1 MAMGRCSTSSRR
13 RRWRDR
19 VFRLPTDA
27 QPLTPARAL
36 EAYRT
41 VLRARALDDRR
52 FVLNRAG
59 KLAFII
65 SPRGHE
71 VAQVAAIIALQ
82 PGRDRFCLYY
92 RNFAAAL
99 ACGFTPEELML
110 SAFAR
115 AADPSSGGRQTP
127 GNFGSRKRGV
137 IIGSSTVGPQ
147 IPKAAG
153 IGLALKWKG
162 EGALSYVSFGEGA
175 TSQGDFHEGLNFAA
189 LHRCPVI
196 FFCENNHWAISVPQ
210 ALQVAGRG
218 VAERAA
224 GYGIPGVRVRGDDFF
239 EVYRV
244 VSEAAARARVGE
256 GPTLIEAEVLRLQSH
271 STDDDQR
278 AYRDAAELASEAAR
292 DPIPRMRDALM
303 QRGWLDAGTDASMRE
318 DVTREVE
325 RATEVAEAAPDP
337 DPATLSRHIYADV

>member
-1 MAMGRCSTSSRR
+1 LST
-13 RRWRDR
+13 D
-19 VFRLPTDA
+19 VV
-27 QPLTPARAL
+27 PLTRERVL
-36 EAYRT
+36 DAYRA

-71 VAQVAAIIALQ
+71 VAQVAAITALE

-110 SAFAR
+110 AAFAR

-127 GNFGSRKRGV
+127 GNFGSRRRGV
-137 IIGSSTVGPQ
+137 VIGSSTVGPQ

-153 IGLALKWKG
+153 IGLALKWRG
-162 EGALSYVSFGEGA
+162 EGALCYVSFGEGA

-189 LHRCPVI
+189 IHRCPVI

-210 ALQVAGRG
+210 RLQVAGPG

-224 GYGIPGVRVRGDDFF
+224 AYGIPGIRVRGDDFF
-239 EVYRV
+239 AVHMAV
-244 VSEAAARARVGE
+244 QQAARRARAGE
-256 GPTLIEAEVLRLQSH
+256 GPSLIEAEVLRLQSH

-278 AYRDAAELASEAAR
+278 AYRDAAELAAEAER
-292 DPIPRMRDALM
+292 DPIPRMRNALIE
-303 QRGWLDAGTDASMRE
+303 RGWLNADDDAALRDE
-318 DVTREVE
+318 VNREVE
-325 RATEVAEAAPDP
+325 QATDAAEAAPDP
-337 DPATLSRHIYADV
+337 DPASLSRHVYANA

>member
-1 MAMGRCSTSSRR
+1 M
-13 RRWRDR
+13 
-19 VFRLPTDA
+19 
-27 QPLTPARAL
+27 Q
-36 EAYRT
+36 
-41 VLRARALDDRR
+41 ARALDDRR

-71 VAQVAAIIALQ
+71 VAQVAAITALE

-127 GNFGSRKRGV
+127 GNFGSRRRGV
-137 IIGSSTVGPQ
+137 VIGSSTVGTQ

-162 EGALSYVSFGEGA
+162 DGGLCYVSFGEGA

-210 ALQVAGRG
+210 RLQVAGPG

-224 GYGIPGVRVRGDDFF
+224 AYGIPGVRVQGDDFF
-239 EVYRV
+239 EVYRTV
-244 VSEAAARARVGE
+244 AEAADRARRGE
-256 GPTLIEAEVLRLQSH
+256 GPTLIEAQVLRLQSH

-278 AYRDAAELASEAAR
+278 GYRDADELAAEAAR
-292 DPIPRMRDALM
+292 DPIPRMRDALVH
-303 QRGWLDAGTDASMRE
+303 RGLLTADEDAALRQEVAS
-318 DVTREVE
+318 EVE
-325 RATEVAEAAPDP
+325 RATEAAEAAEEPDP
-337 DPATLSRHIYADV
+337 QTLTRHVYADA

>member
-1 MAMGRCSTSSRR
+1 LSPDVA
-13 RRWRDR
+13 
-19 VFRLPTDA
+19 
-27 QPLTPARAL
+27 PLTRERVL
-36 EAYRT
+36 DAYRT

-71 VAQVAAIIALQ
+71 VAQVAAITALE

-99 ACGFTPEELML
+99 ACGFTAEELML
-110 SAFAR
+110 AAFAR

-127 GNFGSRKRGV
+127 GNFGSRRRGV
-137 IIGSSTVGPQ
+137 VIGSSTVGPQ

-162 EGALSYVSFGEGA
+162 EGALCYVSFGEGA

-189 LHRCPVI
+189 IHRCPVI

-210 ALQVAGRG
+210 ALQVAGPG

-224 GYGIPGVRVRGDDFF
+224 GYGIPGVRVPGDDFF
-239 EVYRV
+239 AVHAAV
-244 VSEAAARARVGE
+244 AEAARRARAGG

-278 AYRDAAELASEAAR
+278 AYRDPAELAAEAAR
-292 DPIPRMRDALM
+292 DPIPTMRDMLFE
-303 QRGWLDAGTDASMRE
+303 RGWLTEMADQAVRE
-318 DVTREVE
+318 EVSREVD
-325 RATEVAEAAPDP
+325 RATAVAESAPDP
-337 DPATLSRHIYADV
+337 EAGSLAQHVYADA

>member
-1 MAMGRCSTSSRR
+1 MSPDVA
-13 RRWRDR
+13 
-19 VFRLPTDA
+19 
-27 QPLTPARAL
+27 PLTRERVL
-36 EAYRT
+36 DAYRT

-71 VAQVAAIIALQ
+71 VAQVAAITALE

-110 SAFAR
+110 AAFAR

-127 GNFGSRKRGV
+127 GNFGSRRRGV
-137 IIGSSTVGPQ
+137 VIGSSTVGPQ

-153 IGLALKWKG
+153 IGLALKWRG
-162 EGALSYVSFGEGA
+162 EGALCYVSFGEGA

-189 LHRCPVI
+189 IHHCPVI

-210 ALQVAGRG
+210 RLQVAGPG

-224 GYGIPGVRVRGDDFF
+224 AYGIPGVRVRGDDFF
-239 EVYRV
+239 AVHQV
-244 VSEAAARARVGE
+244 VREAARRARAGE

-278 AYRDAAELASEAAR
+278 AYRDAAELAAEAAR
-292 DPIPRMRDALM
+292 DPIPHMREALTE
-303 QRGWLDAGTDASMRE
+303 RGWLSADDDAALRE
-318 DVTREVE
+318 EVNREVE
-325 RATEVAEAAPDP
+325 RATDAAEASPEPDP
-337 DPATLSRHIYADV
+337 TTLGRHVYADV

>member
-1 MAMGRCSTSSRR
+1 MSTDVATLTRE
-13 RRWRDR
+13 R
-19 VFRLPTDA
+19 VLD
-27 QPLTPARAL
+27 
-36 EAYRT
+36 AYRT
-41 VLRARALDDRR
+41 VLQARALDDRR

-71 VAQVAAIIALQ
+71 VAQVAAITALE

-92 RNFAAAL
+92 RDFAAAI
-99 ACGFTPEELML
+99 ACGFTPQELML
-110 SAFAR
+110 AAFAR
-115 AADPSSGGRQTP
+115 DADPSSGGRQTP
-127 GNFGSRKRGV
+127 GNFGSRRRGV

-162 EGALSYVSFGEGA
+162 DGAISYVSFGEGA

-189 LHRCPVI
+189 IHRCPVI

-210 ALQVAGRG
+210 RLQVAGPG

-224 GYGIPGVRVRGDDFF
+224 AYGIPGVRVGGDDFF
-239 EVYRV
+239 AVHAAV
-244 VSEAAARARVGE
+244 AEAAKRARSGQ

-278 AYRDAAELASEAAR
+278 AYRDAAELAAEAAR
-292 DPIPRMRDALM
+292 DPIPSMRDGLIE
-303 QRGWLDAGTDASMRE
+303 RGWLSLDDDAALRE
-318 DVTREVE
+318 DVNREVE
-325 RATEVAEAAPDP
+325 RATDAAEAAPDP
-337 DPATLSRHIYADV
+337 DPASLGRHVYADA

>member
-1 MAMGRCSTSSRR
+1 LANDDPTPTRE
-13 RRWRDR
+13 R
-19 VFRLPTDA
+19 VLD
-27 QPLTPARAL
+27 
-36 EAYRT
+36 AYRT

-71 VAQVAAIIALQ
+71 VAQVAAITALK
-82 PGRDRFCLYY
+82 PGHDRFCLYY

-127 GNFGSRKRGV
+127 GNFGSRRRGV

-162 EGALSYVSFGEGA
+162 DGALCFVSFGEGA

-189 LHRCPVI
+189 IHRCPVI

-210 ALQVAGRG
+210 RLQVAGPG

-224 GYGIPGVRVRGDDFF
+224 AYGIPGVRVPGDDFF
-239 EVYRV
+239 EVNAAV
-244 VSEAAARARVGE
+244 AEAATRARAGE

-278 AYRDAAELASEAAR
+278 AYRDAAELAAEAAR
-292 DPIPRMRDALM
+292 DPIPAMRGALIA
-303 QRGWLDAGTDASMRE
+303 RGWLNAE
-318 DVTREVE
+318 QDVALRDEVSREVE
-325 RATEVAEAAPDP
+325 RATDAAEAAPDP
-337 DPATLSRHIYADV
+337 EPGTLMRHVYADG

>member
-1 MAMGRCSTSSRR
+1 MRERIL
-13 RRWRDR
+13 D
-19 VFRLPTDA
+19 
-27 QPLTPARAL
+27 
-36 EAYRT
+36 AYRT

-71 VAQVAAIIALQ
+71 VAQVAAITALR
-82 PGRDRFCLYY
+82 PGFDRFCLYY

-110 SAFAR
+110 AAFAR

-127 GNFGSRKRGV
+127 GNFGSRRRGV

-153 IGLALKWKG
+153 IGLALKWRG
-162 EGALSYVSFGEGA
+162 EGALCYVSFGEGA

-189 LHRCPVI
+189 IHRCPVI

-210 ALQVAGRG
+210 RLQVAGPG

-224 GYGIPGVRVRGDDFF
+224 AYGIPGVRVSGDDFF
-239 EVYRV
+239 AVHAV
-244 VSEAAARARVGE
+244 VQEAARRARAGE
-256 GPTLIEAEVLRLQSH
+256 GPSLIEAEVLRLQSH

-278 AYRDAAELASEAAR
+278 AYRDAGELAAEAER
-292 DPIPRMRDALM
+292 DPIPRMRDALVE
-303 QRGWLDAGTDASMRE
+303 RGWLNADDDAALRE
-318 DVTREVE
+318 DVNGEAE
-325 RATEVAEAAPDP
+325 RATDAAEAAPDP
-337 DPATLSRHIYADV
+337 DPASLGRHVYADA

>member
-1 MAMGRCSTSSRR
+1 MANDDPTPTRE
-13 RRWRDR
+13 R
-19 VFRLPTDA
+19 VLD
-27 QPLTPARAL
+27 
-36 EAYRT
+36 AYRT

-71 VAQVAAIIALQ
+71 VAQVAAITALK
-82 PGRDRFCLYY
+82 PGHDRFCLYY

-127 GNFGSRKRGV
+127 GNFGSRRRGV

-162 EGALSYVSFGEGA
+162 DAALCFVSFGEGA

-189 LHRCPVI
+189 IHRCPVI

-210 ALQVAGRG
+210 RLQVAGPG

-224 GYGIPGVRVRGDDFF
+224 AYGIPGVRVPGDDFF
-239 EVYRV
+239 QVHAAV
-244 VSEAAARARVGE
+244 AEAATRARAGE

-278 AYRDAAELASEAAR
+278 AYRDAAELAAEAAR
-292 DPIPRMRDALM
+292 DPIPAMREALIA
-303 QRGWLDAGTDASMRE
+303 RGWLNAE
-318 DVTREVE
+318 QDVALRDEVSREVE
-325 RATEVAEAAPDP
+325 RATDAAEAAPDP
-337 DPATLSRHIYADV
+337 EPGTLMRHVYADG

>member
-1 MAMGRCSTSSRR
+1 LSNDVA
-13 RRWRDR
+13 
-19 VFRLPTDA
+19 L
-27 QPLTPARAL
+27 LTPERVL
-36 EAYRT
+36 DAYRT

-71 VAQVAAIIALQ
+71 VAQVAAITAVE

-92 RNFAAAL
+92 RDFAAAL

-110 SAFAR
+110 AAFAR

-127 GNFGSRKRGV
+127 GNFGSRRRGV

-162 EGALSYVSFGEGA
+162 EGALCFTSFGEGA

-189 LHRCPVI
+189 IHRCPVI

-210 ALQVAGRG
+210 RLQVAGAG
-218 VAERAA
+218 VAERAVA
-224 GYGIPGVRVRGDDFF
+224 YGIPGVRVSGDDFF
-239 EVYRV
+239 SIHRV
-244 VSEAAARARVGE
+244 VQDAARRARAGE
-256 GPTLIEAEVLRLQSH
+256 GPSLIEAEVLRLQSH

-278 AYRDAAELASEAAR
+278 AYRDASELAAEAAR
-292 DPIPRMRDALM
+292 DPIPRLRDALIE
-303 QRGWLDAGTDASMRE
+303 RGWLSPDDDAALRE
-318 DVTREVE
+318 AVNREVE

-337 DPATLSRHIYADV
+337 DPASLSRHVYADA

>member
-1 MAMGRCSTSSRR
+1 LSANVAPVSRE
-13 RRWRDR
+13 R
-19 VFRLPTDA
+19 VLD
-27 QPLTPARAL
+27 
-36 EAYRT
+36 AYRT
-41 VLRARALDDRR
+41 VLQARALDDRR

-71 VAQVAAIIALQ
+71 IAQVAAITALE

-92 RNFAAAL
+92 RDFAAAL
-99 ACGFTPEELML
+99 ACGFTPQELML
-110 SAFAR
+110 AAFAR

-127 GNFGSRKRGV
+127 GNFGSRRRGV

-153 IGLALKWKG
+153 IGLALKWRG
-162 EGALSYVSFGEGA
+162 EGALCYVSFGEGA

-189 LHRCPVI
+189 IHRCPVI

-210 ALQVAGRG
+210 RLQVAGPG

-224 GYGIPGVRVRGDDFF
+224 AYGIPGVRVSGDDFF
-239 EVYRV
+239 AVHAV
-244 VSEAAARARVGE
+244 VQEAAGRARAGE
-256 GPTLIEAEVLRLQSH
+256 GPSLIEAEVLRLQSH

-278 AYRDAAELASEAAR
+278 AYRDAGELAAEAER
-292 DPIPRMRDALM
+292 DPIPRMRDALVE
-303 QRGWLDAGTDASMRE
+303 RGWLNADDDAALRE
-318 DVTREVE
+318 DVNREVE
-325 RATEVAEAAPDP
+325 RATDAAEAAPDP
-337 DPATLSRHIYADV
+337 DPASLGRHVYADA

>member
-1 MAMGRCSTSSRR
+1 MS
-13 RRWRDR
+13 
-19 VFRLPTDA
+19 TDA
-27 QPLTPARAL
+27 VPLTRERVL
-36 EAYRT
+36 DAYRT

-71 VAQVAAIIALQ
+71 VAQVAAITALE

-110 SAFAR
+110 AAFAR

-127 GNFGSRKRGV
+127 GNFGSRRRGV
-137 IIGSSTVGPQ
+137 VIGSSTVGPQ

-153 IGLALKWKG
+153 IGLALKWRG
-162 EGALSYVSFGEGA
+162 EGALCYVSFGEGA

-189 LHRCPVI
+189 IHRCPVI

-210 ALQVAGRG
+210 RLQVAGPG

-224 GYGIPGVRVRGDDFF
+224 AYGIPGIRVRGDDFF
-239 EVYRV
+239 AVHMAV
-244 VSEAAARARVGE
+244 QQAARRARAGE
-256 GPTLIEAEVLRLQSH
+256 GPSLIEAEVLRLQSH

-278 AYRDAAELASEAAR
+278 AYRDAAELAAEAER
-292 DPIPRMRDALM
+292 DPIPRMRNALIE
-303 QRGWLDAGTDASMRE
+303 RGWLNADD
-318 DVTREVE
+318 DVALRDEVNREVE
-325 RATEVAEAAPDP
+325 QATDVAEAAPDP
-337 DPATLSRHIYADV
+337 DPASLGRHVYANA

>member
-1 MAMGRCSTSSRR
+1 MAAIT
-13 RRWRDR
+13 
-19 VFRLPTDA
+19 
-27 QPLTPARAL
+27 AL
-36 EAYRT
+36 E
-41 VLRARALDDRR
+41 
-52 FVLNRAG
+52 
-59 KLAFII
+59 
-65 SPRGHE
+65 
-71 VAQVAAIIALQ
+71 

-110 SAFAR
+110 AAFAR

-127 GNFGSRKRGV
+127 GNFGSRRRGV

-153 IGLALKWKG
+153 IGLALKWRG
-162 EGALSYVSFGEGA
+162 EGSLCYVSFGEGA

-189 LHRCPVI
+189 IHHCPVI

-210 ALQVAGRG
+210 RLQVAGPG

-224 GYGIPGVRVRGDDFF
+224 AYGIPGVRVRGDDFF
-239 EVYRV
+239 AVYQV
-244 VSEAAARARVGE
+244 VQEAARRARSGE

-278 AYRDAAELASEAAR
+278 AYRDAAELAAEAGR
-292 DPIPRMRDALM
+292 DPIPHMREALTE
-303 QRGWLDAGTDASMRE
+303 RGWLSADDDARLRE
-318 DVTREVE
+318 EVNREVE
-325 RATEVAEAAPDP
+325 RATDAAEASPEPDP
-337 DPATLSRHIYADV
+337 ITLGRHVYADV

>member
-1 MAMGRCSTSSRR
+1 M
-13 RRWRDR
+13 
-19 VFRLPTDA
+19 PTDERT
-27 QPLTPARAL
+27 LTREQVL
-36 EAYRT
+36 DAYRT
-41 VLRARALDDRR
+41 VLRARTLDDRR

-71 VAQVAAIIALQ
+71 VAQVAAITALQ

-127 GNFGSRKRGV
+127 GNFGSRRRGV

-153 IGLALKWKG
+153 IGLALKWRG
-162 EGALSYVSFGEGA
+162 EGALCYVSFGEGA
-175 TSQGDFHEGLNFAA
+175 TSQGDFHEGLNFASI
-189 LHRCPVI
+189 HRCPVI
-196 FFCENNHWAISVPQ
+196 FFCENNRWAISVPQ
-210 ALQVAGRG
+210 PLQVAGPG

-224 GYGIPGVRVRGDDFF
+224 GYGIPGVRVHGDDFF
-239 EVYRV
+239 AVHLAVRQ
-244 VSEAAARARVGE
+244 AAERARAGE
-256 GPTLIEAEVLRLQSH
+256 GPSLIEAEVLRLQSH

-278 AYRDAAELASEAAR
+278 AYRDAVELAAEAAR
-292 DPIPRMRDALM
+292 DPIPRMREALM
-303 QRGWLDAGTDASMRE
+303 QRGWLTAEADASLRE
-318 DVTREVE
+318 EVNRDVE
-325 RATEVAEAAPDP
+325 RATESAEAAADP
-337 DPATLSRHIYADV
+337 EPGSLGRHVYADA

>member
-1 MAMGRCSTSSRR
+1 MST
-13 RRWRDR
+13 D
-19 VFRLPTDA
+19 VA
-27 QPLTPARAL
+27 PLTRERVL
-36 EAYRT
+36 DAYHT
-41 VLRARALDDRR
+41 VLQARALDDRR

-71 VAQVAAIIALQ
+71 VAQVAAITALE

-92 RNFAAAL
+92 RNFAAAI

-110 SAFAR
+110 AAFAR

-127 GNFGSRKRGV
+127 GNFGSRRRGV
-137 IIGSSTVGPQ
+137 VVGSSTVGPQ

-162 EGALSYVSFGEGA
+162 QGALCYVSFGEGA

-210 ALQVAGRG
+210 QLQVAGPG

-224 GYGIPGVRVRGDDFF
+224 AYGIPGVRVGGDDFF
-239 EVYRV
+239 AVHQAV
-244 VSEAAARARVGE
+244 KDAARRARAGE
-256 GPTLIEAEVLRLQSH
+256 GPSLIEAEVLRLQSH

-278 AYRDAAELASEAAR
+278 AYRDPAELAAEAER
-292 DPIPRMRDALM
+292 DPIPRMRDALIE
-303 QRGWLDAGTDASMRE
+303 RGWLNADDDAALRDE
-318 DVTREVE
+318 VNREVE
-325 RATEVAEAAPDP
+325 RATDAAEAAPDP
-337 DPATLSRHIYADV
+337 DPTSLGRHVYADA

>member
-1 MAMGRCSTSSRR
+1 MLEA
-13 RRWRDR
+13 
-19 VFRLPTDA
+19 PQA
-27 QPLTPARAL
+27 I

-52 FVLNRAG
+52 FLLNRAG

-71 VAQVAAIIALQ
+71 VAQVAAISALQ

-110 SAFAR
+110 GAFAR
-115 AADPSSGGRQTP
+115 AGDPSSGGRQTP
-127 GNFGSRKRGV
+127 GNFGSRRRGV
-137 IIGSSTVGPQ
+137 VIGSSTVGPQ

-153 IGLALKWKG
+153 VALALKWKG
-162 EGALSYVSFGEGA
+162 EGALCFVSFGEGA

-189 LHRCPVI
+189 IHRCPVI

-210 ALQVAGRG
+210 PLQVAGPG

-224 GYGIPGVRVRGDDFF
+224 AYGIPGVRVQGDDFF
-239 EVYRV
+239 EVHRV
-244 VSEAAARARVGE
+244 VAEAARRARAGD
-256 GPTLIEAEVLRLQSH
+256 GPSLIEAEVFRLQSH

-278 AYRDAAELASEAAR
+278 AYRDADELAAEAAR
-292 DPIPRMRDALM
+292 DPIPRMRAALM
-303 QRGWLDAGTDASMRE
+303 ERGWLTQERDELMYQEVA
-318 DVTREVE
+318 REVE
-325 RATEVAEAAPDP
+325 HATEVAESAPDP
-337 DPATLSRHIYADV
+337 DPASLARHVYADG

>member
-1 MAMGRCSTSSRR
+1 ML
-13 RRWRDR
+13 D
-19 VFRLPTDA
+19 
-27 QPLTPARAL
+27 
-36 EAYRT
+36 AYRT
-41 VLRARALDDRR
+41 VLLARALDDRR
-52 FVLNRAG
+52 FLLNRAG

-71 VAQVAAIIALQ
+71 VAQVAAITALE

-92 RNFAAAL
+92 RDFAAAL
-99 ACGFTPEELML
+99 ACGFTPHELML

-127 GNFGSRKRGV
+127 GNFGSRRRGV

-162 EGALSYVSFGEGA
+162 EGGLCFVSFGEGA

-189 LHRCPVI
+189 IHRCPVI

-210 ALQVAGRG
+210 SLQIAGRG
-218 VAERAA
+218 VAEHAA
-224 GYGIPGVRVRGDDFF
+224 AYGIPGVRVRGDDFF
-239 EVYRV
+239 AVHAAV
-244 VSEAAARARVGE
+244 AEAAARARSGQ
-256 GPTLIEAEVLRLQSH
+256 GPSLIEAEVFRLQSH

-278 AYRDAAELASEAAR
+278 AYRDASELSSEASQ
-292 DPIPRMRDALM
+292 DPIARMREAVAS
-303 QRGWLDAGTDASMRE
+303 RGWLTDEIDSRLLAE
-318 DVTREVE
+318 VTDLVE
-325 RATEVAEAAPDP
+325 RATEAAEIAADP
-337 DPATLSRHIYADV
+337 DPATLSKDVYADG

>member
-1 MAMGRCSTSSRR
+1 MSPDVAPLSRE
-13 RRWRDR
+13 R
-19 VFRLPTDA
+19 VLD
-27 QPLTPARAL
+27 
-36 EAYRT
+36 AYRT

-71 VAQVAAIIALQ
+71 VAQVAAITALE

-99 ACGFTPEELML
+99 ACGFTAEELML
-110 SAFAR
+110 AAFAR

-127 GNFGSRKRGV
+127 GNFGSHRRGV
-137 IIGSSTVGPQ
+137 VIGSSTVGPQ

-162 EGALSYVSFGEGA
+162 EGALCYVSFGEGA

-210 ALQVAGRG
+210 RLQVAGPG

-224 GYGIPGVRVRGDDFF
+224 AYGIPGVRVRGDDFF
-239 EVYRV
+239 AVHQV
-244 VSEAAARARVGE
+244 VQEAARRARAGE
-256 GPTLIEAEVLRLQSH
+256 GPSLIEADVLRLQSH

-278 AYRDAAELASEAAR
+278 AYRDAAELAAEAER
-292 DPIPRMRDALM
+292 DPIPRMRDALIE
-303 QRGWLDAGTDASMRE
+303 RGWINADADAAVRDE
-318 DVTREVE
+318 VNREVE
-325 RATEVAEAAPDP
+325 RATDAAEAAPDP
-337 DPATLSRHIYADV
+337 DPASLGRHVYADA

>member
-1 MAMGRCSTSSRR
+1 
-13 RRWRDR
+13 
-19 VFRLPTDA
+19 
-27 QPLTPARAL
+27 
-36 EAYRT
+36 
-41 VLRARALDDRR
+41 LDDRR

-71 VAQVAAIIALQ
+71 VAQVAAITALE

-92 RNFAAAL
+92 RNFAAAI
-99 ACGFTPEELML
+99 ACGFTPQELML

-127 GNFGSRKRGV
+127 GNFGSCRRGV
-137 IIGSSTVGPQ
+137 IIGSSSVGPQ

-153 IGLALKWKG
+153 IGLALKWKR
-162 EGALSYVSFGEGA
+162 EGALCYVSFGEGA

-189 LHRCPVI
+189 IHHCPVI

-210 ALQVAGRG
+210 PLQVAGPG

-224 GYGIPGVRVRGDDFF
+224 AYGIPGVRVRGDDFF
-239 EVYRV
+239 AVHEV
-244 VSEAAARARVGE
+244 VSAAAQRARSGA

-278 AYRDAAELASEAAR
+278 AYRDPAELAAEAAQ
-292 DPIPRMRDALM
+292 DPIPRMREALIE
-303 QRGWLDAGTDASMRE
+303 RGWLTDESDASLHDE
-318 DVTREVE
+318 VSREVE
-325 RATEVAEAAPDP
+325 RATEAAEVAPDP
-337 DPATLSRHIYADV
+337 DPGTLGRHVYADG

>member
-1 MAMGRCSTSSRR
+1 MRTAADVAALGLT
-13 RRWRDR
+13 RDD
-19 VFRLPTDA
+19 VL
-27 QPLTPARAL
+27 RA
-36 EAYRT
+36 YTT

-52 FVLNRAG
+52 FLLNRAG

-71 VAQVAAIIALQ
+71 VAQVAAITALQ

-92 RNFAAAL
+92 RDFAAAL
-99 ACGFTPEELML
+99 ACGFKPVELML

-115 AADPSSGGRQTP
+115 AGDPSSGGRQTP
-127 GNFGSRKRGV
+127 GNFGSRRRGV

-162 EGALSYVSFGEGA
+162 EGGVCFVSFGEGA

-196 FFCENNHWAISVPQ
+196 FFCENNGWAISVPQ
-210 ALQVAGRG
+210 KLQVAGPGVAQRAAAYGMRG
-218 VAERAA
+218 VC
-224 GYGIPGVRVRGDDFF
+224 VSGDDFF
-239 EVYRV
+239 AVY
-244 VSEAAARARVGE
+244 EAVRDGAERARAGE
-256 GPTLIEAEVLRLQSH
+256 GPTLIEARVLRLQSH

-278 AYRDAAELASEAAR
+278 AYRDAKELAAEAERDPLPRFTYALTELGWLSSEA
-292 DPIPRMRDALM
+292 DAKL
-303 QRGWLDAGTDASMRE
+303 RAGVAA
-318 DVTREVE
+318 EVDE
-325 RATEVAEAAPDP
+325 AAEAAEAAPEP
-337 DPATLSRHIYADV
+337 DPSTLTHHVYADA

>member
-1 MAMGRCSTSSRR
+1 
-13 RRWRDR
+13 
-19 VFRLPTDA
+19 LPGDDA
-27 QPLTPARAL
+27 PLTREQVL
-36 EAYRT
+36 DAYRT

-71 VAQVAAIIALQ
+71 VAQVAAITALQ

-99 ACGFTPEELML
+99 ACGFTAEELML

-127 GNFGSRKRGV
+127 GNFGSRRRGV

-153 IGLALKWKG
+153 IGLALKWEG
-162 EGALSYVSFGEGA
+162 EGGLCYVSFGEGA

-189 LHRCPVI
+189 IHRCPVI
-196 FFCENNHWAISVPQ
+196 FFCENNGWAISVPQ
-210 ALQVAGRG
+210 PLQVAGPG

-224 GYGIPGVRVRGDDFF
+224 AYGIPGVRVHGDDFF
-239 EVYRV
+239 AVCAAVR
-244 VSEAAARARVGE
+244 EAAERARAGA
-256 GPTLIEAEVLRLQSH
+256 GPSLIEAEVLRLQSH

-278 AYRDAAELASEAAR
+278 AYRDASELAAEAAR
-292 DPIPRMRDALM
+292 DPIPRMRDTLIE
-303 QRGWLDAGTDASMRE
+303 RGWLTSEADEAIRQEVSS
-318 DVTREVE
+318 EVE
-325 RATEVAEAAPDP
+325 RATEAAEAAPDP
-337 DPATLSRHIYADV
+337 DAGSLGRHVYADA

>member
-1 MAMGRCSTSSRR
+1 LSSAE
-13 RRWRDR
+13 
-19 VFRLPTDA
+19 LA
-27 QPLTPARAL
+27 PARARQ
-36 EAYRT
+36 AYRT
-41 VLRARALDDRR
+41 VLQARALDDRR

-71 VAQVAAIIALQ
+71 VAQVGAITALQ

-127 GNFGSRKRGV
+127 GNFGSRQRGV
-137 IIGSSTVGPQ
+137 MIGSSTVGTQ

-153 IGLALKWKG
+153 IGLGLKWKG
-162 EGALSYVSFGEGA
+162 EGALCYVSFGEGA

-210 ALQVAGRG
+210 QLQVAGPG

-224 GYGIPGVRVRGDDFF
+224 AYGIPGVRVQGDDFF
-239 EVYRV
+239 EVYRTV
-244 VSEAAARARVGE
+244 GEAAQRARSGE
-256 GPTLIEAEVLRLQSH
+256 GPTLIEAQVLRLQSH

-278 AYRDAAELASEAAR
+278 AYRDADELAAEAAR
-292 DPIPRMRDALM
+292 DPIPRMRDALT
-303 QRGWLDAGTDASMRE
+303 QRGWLTPDEDAALRQE
-318 DVTREVE
+318 VAAEVE
-325 RATEVAEAAPDP
+325 RATEAAEAAPEP
-337 DPATLSRHIYADV
+337 DPRTLTRHVYADA

>member
-1 MAMGRCSTSSRR
+1 MSI
-13 RRWRDR
+13 
-19 VFRLPTDA
+19 DA
-27 QPLTPARAL
+27 EPLTRERVL
-36 EAYRT
+36 DAYRT

-71 VAQVAAIIALQ
+71 VAQVAAIAALE

-99 ACGFTPEELML
+99 ACGFTAEELML

-115 AADPSSGGRQTP
+115 GADPSSGGRQTP
-127 GNFGSRKRGV
+127 GNFGSRRRGIV
-137 IIGSSTVGPQ
+137 IGSSAVGPQ

-162 EGALSYVSFGEGA
+162 DGALCYVSFGEGA

-189 LHRCPVI
+189 IHRCPVI

-210 ALQVAGRG
+210 SLQVAGPG

-224 GYGIPGVRVRGDDFF
+224 AYGIPGVRVRGDDFF
-239 EVYRV
+239 AVHAV
-244 VSEAAARARVGE
+244 VREAAQRARAGE

-278 AYRDAAELASEAAR
+278 AYRDAAELAAEAAR

-303 QRGWLDAGTDASMRE
+303 ERGWLSVDDDAGLRD
-318 DVTREVE
+318 DVNREVE
-325 RATEVAEAAPDP
+325 RATEVAEVAPDP
-337 DPATLSRHIYADV
+337 DPASLGRHVYADA

>member
-1 MAMGRCSTSSRR
+1 
-13 RRWRDR
+13 
-19 VFRLPTDA
+19 LPTDA
-27 QPLTPARAL
+27 APLTRERVL
-36 EAYRT
+36 DAYRT

-71 VAQVAAIIALQ
+71 VAQVAAITALE

-99 ACGFTPEELML
+99 ACGFTAEELML

-127 GNFGSRKRGV
+127 GNFGSRRRGIV
-137 IIGSSTVGPQ
+137 IGSSTVGPQ

-162 EGALSYVSFGEGA
+162 EGALCYVSFGEGA
-175 TSQGDFHEGLNFAA
+175 TSQGDFHEGMNFAA
-189 LHRCPVI
+189 IHRCPVI

-210 ALQVAGRG
+210 ARQVAGPG

-224 GYGIPGVRVRGDDFF
+224 AYGIPGARVAGDDFF
-239 EVYRV
+239 AIHAA
-244 VSEAAARARVGE
+244 VSQAAQRARSGQ

-278 AYRDAAELASEAAR
+278 AYRDAAELAAEAAR
-292 DPIPRMRDALM
+292 DPIPRMREALL
-303 QRGWLDAGTDASMRE
+303 QRGWLTQEADQTMRDE
-318 DVTREVE
+318 VNREVE

-337 DPATLSRHIYADV
+337 EPGSLERHVYADA

>member
-1 MAMGRCSTSSRR
+1 M
-13 RRWRDR
+13 
-19 VFRLPTDA
+19 PTDA
-27 QPLTPARAL
+27 EGLTEERVL

-71 VAQVAAIIALQ
+71 VAQVAAIAALQ

-127 GNFGSRKRGV
+127 GNFGSRRRGIV
-137 IIGSSTVGPQ
+137 IGSSTVGPQ

-153 IGLALKWKG
+153 VGLALKWKG
-162 EGALSYVSFGEGA
+162 EGALCYVSFGEGA
-175 TSQGDFHEGLNFAA
+175 TSQGDFHEGLNFAGI
-189 LHRCPVI
+189 HRCPVI

-210 ALQVAGRG
+210 ALQVAGPG

-224 GYGIPGVRVRGDDFF
+224 AYGIPGIRVPGDDFF
-239 EVYRV
+239 AVH
-244 VSEAAARARVGE
+244 AA
-256 GPTLIEAEVLRLQSH
+256 
-271 STDDDQR
+271 
-278 AYRDAAELASEAAR
+278 
-292 DPIPRMRDALM
+292 
-303 QRGWLDAGTDASMRE
+303 
-318 DVTREVE
+318 
-325 RATEVAEAAPDP
+325 VAEAAERAPEP
-337 DPATLSRHIYADV
+337 EAGSLGRHVYADA

>member
-1 MAMGRCSTSSRR
+1 LSANVGPPSRE
-13 RRWRDR
+13 R
-19 VFRLPTDA
+19 VLD
-27 QPLTPARAL
+27 
-36 EAYRT
+36 AYRT
-41 VLRARALDDRR
+41 VLQARALDDRR

-71 VAQVAAIIALQ
+71 VAQVAAITALE

-110 SAFAR
+110 AAFAR

-127 GNFGSRKRGV
+127 GNFGSRRRGV
-137 IIGSSTVGPQ
+137 IVGSSTVGPQ

-162 EGALSYVSFGEGA
+162 EGALCYVSFGEGA

-189 LHRCPVI
+189 IHRCPVI

-210 ALQVAGRG
+210 RLQVAGPG

-224 GYGIPGVRVRGDDFF
+224 AYGIPGMRVSGDDFF
-239 EVYRV
+239 AVHAV
-244 VSEAAARARVGE
+244 VQEAARRARAGE
-256 GPTLIEAEVLRLQSH
+256 GPSLIEAEVLRLQSH

-278 AYRDAAELASEAAR
+278 AYRDAAELAAEAER
-292 DPIPRMRDALM
+292 DPIPRMRDALVE
-303 QRGWLDAGTDASMRE
+303 RGWLNADDDAALRE
-318 DVTREVE
+318 DVNREVE
-325 RATEVAEAAPDP
+325 RATDAAEAAPDP
-337 DPATLSRHIYADV
+337 DPASLGRHVYADA

>member
-1 MAMGRCSTSSRR
+1 LST
-13 RRWRDR
+13 D
-19 VFRLPTDA
+19 VA
-27 QPLTPARAL
+27 PLTRERIL
-36 EAYRT
+36 DAYRT

-71 VAQVAAIIALQ
+71 VAQVAAITALE

-110 SAFAR
+110 AAFAR

-127 GNFGSRKRGV
+127 GNFGSRRRGV
-137 IIGSSTVGPQ
+137 VVGSSTVGPQ

-162 EGALSYVSFGEGA
+162 EGALCYVSFGEGA

-210 ALQVAGRG
+210 RLQVAGPG

-224 GYGIPGVRVRGDDFF
+224 AYGIPGIRVRGDDFF
-239 EVYRV
+239 AVHRV
-244 VSEAAARARVGE
+244 VESAARRARAGE
-256 GPTLIEAEVLRLQSH
+256 GPSLIEAEVLRLQSH

-278 AYRDAAELASEAAR
+278 AYRDPAELAAEAER
-292 DPIPRMRDALM
+292 DPIPRMREALIE
-303 QRGWLDAGTDASMRE
+303 RGWLDADQ
-318 DVTREVE
+318 DVALRDEVDHEVE
-325 RATEVAEAAPDP
+325 RATDAAEAAPDP
-337 DPATLSRHIYADV
+337 DPASLGRHVYADA

>member
-1 MAMGRCSTSSRR
+1 
-13 RRWRDR
+13 
-19 VFRLPTDA
+19 
-27 QPLTPARAL
+27 
-36 EAYRT
+36 

-71 VAQVAAIIALQ
+71 VAQVAAITALQ

-99 ACGFTPEELML
+99 ACGFTAEELML
-110 SAFAR
+110 AAFAR

-127 GNFGSRKRGV
+127 GNFGSRRRGV
-137 IIGSSTVGPQ
+137 IIGSSAVGPQ

-162 EGALSYVSFGEGA
+162 EGALCYVSFGEGA

-189 LHRCPVI
+189 IHRCPVI

-210 ALQVAGRG
+210 PLQVAGPG

-224 GYGIPGVRVRGDDFF
+224 AYGIPGLRVPGDDFF
-239 EVYRV
+239 KVHAAV
-244 VSEAAARARVGE
+244 AEAARRARAGE
-256 GPTLIEAEVLRLQSH
+256 GPTLIEADVVRLQSH

-278 AYRDAAELASEAAR
+278 AYRDPAELAAEAAR
-292 DPIPRMRDALM
+292 DPIPRMRDMLIE
-303 QRGWLDAGTDASMRE
+303 RGWLTAERDASLRDE
-318 DVTREVE
+318 ISREVD
-325 RATEVAEAAPDP
+325 RATEVAEASPDP
-337 DPATLSRHIYADV
+337 DPASLTRHVYADA

>member
-1 MAMGRCSTSSRR
+1 LSR
-13 RRWRDR
+13 D
-19 VFRLPTDA
+19 VT
-27 QPLTPARAL
+27 PLTREQVL
-36 EAYRT
+36 DAYRT
-41 VLRARALDDRR
+41 VLRARTLDDRR

-71 VAQVAAIIALQ
+71 VAQVAAITALQ

-99 ACGFTPEELML
+99 ACGFTAEELML

-127 GNFGSRKRGV
+127 GNFGSRRRGV

-153 IGLALKWKG
+153 IGLGLKWKG
-162 EGALSYVSFGEGA
+162 EGALCFVSFGEGA

-189 LHRCPVI
+189 LHKCPVI

-210 ALQVAGRG
+210 ALQVAGPG

-224 GYGIPGVRVRGDDFF
+224 GYGIPGARVHGDDFF
-239 EVYRV
+239 GVYDAVR
-244 VSEAAARARVGE
+244 EAAGRARAGM
-256 GPTLIEAEVLRLQSH
+256 GPSLIEAEVLRLQSH

-278 AYRDAAELASEAAR
+278 AYRDATELAAEAAR
-292 DPIPRMRDALM
+292 DPIPRMRDALIE
-303 QRGWLDAGTDASMRE
+303 RGWLTRE
-318 DVTREVE
+318 ADEAIREEVAREVE
-325 RATEVAEAAPDP
+325 RATEVAEAAADP
-337 DPATLSRHIYADV
+337 DPGSLGRHVYADA